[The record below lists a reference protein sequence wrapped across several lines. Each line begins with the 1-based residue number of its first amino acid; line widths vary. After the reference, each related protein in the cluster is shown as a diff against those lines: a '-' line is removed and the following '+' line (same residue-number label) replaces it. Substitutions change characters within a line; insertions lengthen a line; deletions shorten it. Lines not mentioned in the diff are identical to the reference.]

1 MASHE
6 RRPTRRVDQDLRAI
20 GALTQAVLDGID
32 VEQLLGQIAAE
43 ARTLVGAA
51 LGLVVTVTGTP
62 GTMRF
67 RAVDGSGGGNV
78 RIGFEMPVANTLT
91 ELVLKRGTNFV
102 ARSASEMPTPDRD
115 LALAI
120 KVGPLV
126 AAPLA
131 EIGPARG
138 VLVVAKPEGSLPFRP
153 ADIQL
158 VSTFASQ
165 AASAIELFEL
175 RSEETALAAHA
186 ERERIARDLTDTVID
201 ALGDV
206 ERSVRAL
213 ATGATDARLAAGID
227 EAVGQLHGAITTV
240 RTYAVELQA
249 TTVVVPTSRV
259 ARGGGGAGAPRQDR
273 LENDRS
279 VRGPGGQSTIAA
291 IGRLAVASA
300 RDTSTDEVLQS
311 LIDGLVQALDGGS
324 ALINVLIDGANAR
337 VRTRTGPLIPGR
349 EVGDAFGRGEAVAA
363 RSVNRGRA
371 LVMTSVIETLP
382 SLPVAIGEALG
393 PVAIVPLAV
402 RDRTFGALVIGRPV
416 GAESFSAVEIRL
428 IEAYS
433 AQAAIALEFER
444 VREELRRGSVSAE
457 RDRIGRDVQDRVI
470 QLLFDVALTLQELES
485 VVSEPSVRASLEAT
499 VDGLD
504 RAIRDLRRFISG
516 LGPRARVDKPPE
528 EKVEALAAENA
539 RLQAEIEVQLD
550 EVRASRTRIVA
561 AGDAER
567 KRLERDL
574 HDGAQ
579 QRLVSLTLALRL
591 ARAKLGDDLD
601 PSAALSL
608 DQASDDARAA
618 LSELR
623 QLARGIHPQILT
635 EAGLGPAIETL
646 ANRSPFDVSV
656 EIRADRF
663 SAAIEG
669 AAYFTVSEA
678 LANIAKYAKA
688 TSATV
693 RAELRDG
700 HLTVEIVDD
709 GVGGAD
715 PALGSGLRGLADRL
729 AAVSGTLEIV
739 SPIGGGTRLVARIPN
754 AARISVPA

>member
-259 ARGGGGAGAPRQDR
+259 ARGGGARAPRGR
-273 LENDRS
+273 
-279 VRGPGGQSTIAA
+279 
-291 IGRLAVASA
+291 IGWKTTGASA
-300 RDTSTDEVLQS
+300 
-311 LIDGLVQALDGGS
+311 
-324 ALINVLIDGANAR
+324 
-337 VRTRTGPLIPGR
+337 
-349 EVGDAFGRGEAVAA
+349 
-363 RSVNRGRA
+363 
-371 LVMTSVIETLP
+371 
-382 SLPVAIGEALG
+382 
-393 PVAIVPLAV
+393 
-402 RDRTFGALVIGRPV
+402 
-416 GAESFSAVEIRL
+416 
-428 IEAYS
+428 
-433 AQAAIALEFER
+433 
-444 VREELRRGSVSAE
+444 
-457 RDRIGRDVQDRVI
+457 
-470 QLLFDVALTLQELES
+470 
-485 VVSEPSVRASLEAT
+485 
-499 VDGLD
+499 
-504 RAIRDLRRFISG
+504 
-516 LGPRARVDKPPE
+516 
-528 EKVEALAAENA
+528 
-539 RLQAEIEVQLD
+539 
-550 EVRASRTRIVA
+550 
-561 AGDAER
+561 
-567 KRLERDL
+567 
-574 HDGAQ
+574 
-579 QRLVSLTLALRL
+579 
-591 ARAKLGDDLD
+591 
-601 PSAALSL
+601 
-608 DQASDDARAA
+608 ARAA
-618 LSELR
+618 R
-623 QLARGIHPQILT
+623 ARSRPS
-635 EAGLGPAIETL
+635 AD
-646 ANRSPFDVSV
+646 SPS
-656 EIRADRF
+656 RRRGTPPRTRF
-663 SAAIEG
+663 SSPSSTG
-669 AAYFTVSEA
+669 WSRRSTV
-678 LANIAKYAKA
+678 
-688 TSATV
+688 
-693 RAELRDG
+693 
-700 HLTVEIVDD
+700 
-709 GVGGAD
+709 
-715 PALGSGLRGLADRL
+715 DR
-729 AAVSGTLEIV
+729 
-739 SPIGGGTRLVARIPN
+739 P
-754 AARISVPA
+754 

>member
-32 VEQLLGQIAAE
+32 VEQLLGRIAAE

-62 GTMRF
+62 GTMKF

-175 RSEETALAAHA
+175 RSEETALAARA

-227 EAVGQLHGAITTV
+227 AAVGQLHGAITTV
-240 RTYAVELQA
+240 RTYAGELQA
-249 TTVVVPTSRV
+249 TTVVVPTSR
-259 ARGGGGAGAPRQDR
+259 AAGGAGARAPRQDR
-273 LENDRS
+273 PEHDRS

-311 LIDGLVQALDGGS
+311 LIDGLVQAIDGGS
-324 ALINVLIDGANAR
+324 ALINTLIDDDRHGR

-349 EVGDAFGRGEAVAA
+349 EVGDAFGRGETVAA

-382 SLPVAIGEALG
+382 SLPPAIGEALG

-416 GAESFSAVEIRL
+416 GAESFSAGEIRL
-428 IEAYS
+428 IEAYA

-444 VREELRRGSVSAE
+444 VRAELRRGSVSAE

-470 QLLFDVALTLQELES
+470 QLLFDVALTLQELEAA
-485 VVSEPSVRASLEAT
+485 VPEPSVRASLEAT

-516 LGPRARVDKPPE
+516 LGPRARVEKPPD

-601 PSAALSL
+601 PLAALSL

-618 LSELR
+618 LFELR

-715 PALGSGLRGLADRL
+715 PTLGSGLRGLADRL
-729 AAVSGTLEIV
+729 AAIGGTLEIV
-739 SPIGGGTRLVARIPN
+739 SPSGGGTRLVARIPN
-754 AARISVPA
+754 AARIPVPA

>member
-32 VEQLLGQIAAE
+32 VEQLLGRIAAE

-62 GTMRF
+62 GTMKF

-115 LALAI
+115 LALTI

-138 VLVVAKPEGSLPFRP
+138 VLVVAKPDGSLPFRP

-158 VSTFASQ
+158 ISTFAAQ
-165 AASAIELFEL
+165 AASAIELFDL
-175 RSEETALAAHA
+175 RSEETALAARA

-201 ALGDV
+201 VLGDV

-213 ATGATDARLAAGID
+213 GTGTTDARLAAGID
-227 EAVGQLHGAITTV
+227 AAVGQLHGAITTV
-240 RTYAVELQA
+240 RTYVGELQA
-249 TTVVVPTSRV
+249 TTAVVPTPRASR
-259 ARGGGGAGAPRQDR
+259 GEAGARPPRQDR
-273 LENDRS
+273 PENELS

-311 LIDGLVQALDGGS
+311 LLDGLVQAIDGGS
-324 ALINVLIDGANAR
+324 ALINTLIDDDRNGR

-349 EVGDAFGRGEAVAA
+349 EVGDAFGRGETVAA

-371 LVMTSVIETLP
+371 LVMTSLIETLP
-382 SLPVAIGEALG
+382 ALPLAIREALG

-416 GAESFSAVEIRL
+416 GAESFSAGEIRL
-428 IEAYS
+428 IEAYA

-485 VVSEPSVRASLEAT
+485 AVSEPSVRASLEAT
-499 VDGLD
+499 VEASTGRSATSVASSPGSVPELES
-504 RAIRDLRRFISG
+504 RSRPTRRSRPSLRRTPACRPRSRCNWTRSG
-516 LGPRARVDKPPE
+516 RRGRGSSPP
-528 EKVEALAAENA
+528 AT
-539 RLQAEIEVQLD
+539 RS
-550 EVRASRTRIVA
+550 AS
-561 AGDAER
+561 
-567 KRLERDL
+567 
-574 HDGAQ
+574 
-579 QRLVSLTLALRL
+579 
-591 ARAKLGDDLD
+591 
-601 PSAALSL
+601 
-608 DQASDDARAA
+608 AS
-618 LSELR
+618 S
-623 QLARGIHPQILT
+623 
-635 EAGLGPAIETL
+635 
-646 ANRSPFDVSV
+646 
-656 EIRADRF
+656 
-663 SAAIEG
+663 
-669 AAYFTVSEA
+669 
-678 LANIAKYAKA
+678 A
-688 TSATV
+688 TSTTA
-693 RAELRDG
+693 
-700 HLTVEIVDD
+700 
-709 GVGGAD
+709 
-715 PALGSGLRGLADRL
+715 PSN
-729 AAVSGTLEIV
+729 VSY
-739 SPIGGGTRLVARIPN
+739 R
-754 AARISVPA
+754 